1 MITVTAKVVV
11 PKCSF
16 ESTDK
21 KRVFIVHNPMVEPM
35 KLSTL
40 SQRISKYKRT
50 QIKDKKIAE
59 CKAKMCGASL
69 KFARE
74 ALEVLED
81 LYGDLAFEEL

>member
-11 PKCSF
+11 PKCSLD
-16 ESTDK
+16 SNDK

-40 SQRISKYKRT
+40 SQRISKHKRT

-59 CKAKMCGASL
+59 CVRRRRVEPHLNLHEKHSKYW
-69 KFARE
+69 KIYT
-74 ALEVLED
+74 VI
-81 LYGDLAFEEL
+81 

>member
-1 MITVTAKVVV
+1 
-11 PKCSF
+11 
-16 ESTDK
+16 
-21 KRVFIVHNPMVEPM
+21 MVEPM

-59 CKAKMCGASL
+59 CKAKTCGASL

-81 LYGDLAFEEL
+81 LYGDLAFEDL

>member
-11 PKCSF
+11 PKCSCD
-16 ESTDK
+16 SND
-21 KRVFIVHNPMVEPM
+21 NPMVEPM

-59 CKAKMCGASL
+59 CKAKTCGASL